1 MTTTALAGQ
10 IYAMERTALD
20 AILSGAIR
28 AVVRESRPGVRA
40 PAGTA
45 VVGIYGPMEYRP
57 GLLALLFGYG
67 TSTLELAATFRRL
80 AADSEVKQIL
90 MEIDSP
96 GGSIEGVSEAA
107 AAIRAARKVK
117 PVYAVASPMAASAA
131 FWLAA
136 QATRLLVMGSG
147 QVGSIGVYGVHEDIS
162 KAAERIG
169 VKTTLISAGKYKTE
183 GNPFEPLS
191 DPARADMQS
200 KVDAHYRQFTD
211 DVAFG
216 RGVSPSA
223 VVKGYGEGR
232 MLLARDAVRAGMVD
246 GIGGLDDALQGI
258 AIERGRFIAEMDR
271 RRRIAASRL
280 G

>member
-1 MTTTALAGQ
+1 MA
-10 IYAMERTALD
+10 
-20 AILSGAIR
+20 SIR
-28 AVVRESRPGVRA
+28 ARQSDPHGVRA

-45 VVGIYGPMEYRP
+45 VVAISGPMEYRP

-67 TSTLELAATFRRL
+67 TSTLELTATVRRL
-80 AADSEVKQIL
+80 AADPECKQII

-117 PVYAVASPMAASAA
+117 PVYAVAAPMAASAA
-131 FWLAA
+131 YWLAA

-223 VVKGYGEGR
+223 VPLPGNVDPYFLPLSFSIWSKMGR
-232 MLLARDAVRAGMVD
+232 KMSV
-246 GIGGLDDALQGI
+246 
-258 AIERGRFIAEMDR
+258 
-271 RRRIAASRL
+271 S
-280 G
+280 